1 MFHRK
6 NKKAAILPHLAGMGG
21 HFKKTLNTSNVRNI
35 SHMLK
40 LKSIRAAI
48 RQLRKGVFATP
59 EYPKADPGF
68 RRRVRAPLCVR

>member
-1 MFHRK
+1 
-6 NKKAAILPHLAGMGG
+6 
-21 HFKKTLNTSNVRNI
+21 
-35 SHMLK
+35 MLK